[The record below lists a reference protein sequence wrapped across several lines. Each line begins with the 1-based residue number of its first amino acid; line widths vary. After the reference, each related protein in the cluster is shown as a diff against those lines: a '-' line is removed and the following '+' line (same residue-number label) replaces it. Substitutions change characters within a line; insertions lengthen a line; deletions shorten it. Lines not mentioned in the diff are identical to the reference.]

1 MADNYP
7 ADIRQYDDDP
17 RSPFYDDKHERFIE
31 YLTQEIAIDPD
42 VMVEVLADSNER
54 YGNIVSILCDIYDK
68 RSSGKDCEEQMMQ
81 FMYAWSELAQAV
93 AHGE

>member
-1 MADNYP
+1 MVNYP
-7 ADIRQYDDDP
+7 DDIRQYDDDP
-17 RSPFYDDKHERFIE
+17 RSPFYDGKQERFIE

-54 YGNIVSILCDIYDK
+54 YGNIVSILCDIYEK
-68 RSSGKDCEEQMMQ
+68 RSSGNDCEEQMMQ